1 MKCII
6 IDDEP
11 LARAEMEVLI
21 QKNSNLE
28 VSAKFS
34 NALTALQYLE
44 KHTIDLLFLDIEM
57 PGLNGIELAS
67 KLPKDCLVIFTTA
80 YPQYAVKSYELDAID
95 YLLKPID
102 NTRLEKAI
110 RKAELYRTLLNEK
123 TAKSTIEWKTDD
135 FIFIQ
140 SDRRTYKVD
149 FNNVIYIEALK
160 DYVVIYTTT
169 QKLITA
175 MNLKTMY
182 QKLPMEKFIRVSRS
196 FIVNLNQVTSFDNH
210 WVYINDL
217 DIPMGEIYRSG
228 FISRYFKGGSK

>member
-57 PGLNGIELAS
+57 PGLNGIELAA

-102 NTRLEKAI
+102 NSRLEKAI

-123 TAKSTIEWKTDD
+123 TAKSTFEWKTDD

-196 FIVNLNQVTSFDNH
+196 FIVNLSQVTSFDNH
-210 WVYINDL
+210 WVYINEL
-217 DIPMGEIYRSG
+217 DIPMGEIYRSD